1 MNNAINNTISFMK
14 FVLRGCLC
22 LGILF
27 PLYAQG
33 KELPN
38 RLGLGIKNN
47 STFNI
52 PSIAVTYFPHRDV
65 ALTGGVG
72 IDTKKDYSKSIF
84 DVGARR
90 ILFREDNM
98 NFFFG
103 GQLGIVNNEEASDRS
118 SGFELMAL
126 FGGEFF
132 FAGLDNL
139 GFAFAGGVGVSNLKN
154 TRFRTMADSPIQAGI
169 TFYF

>member
-1 MNNAINNTISFMK
+1 MKKNNFQSLRNSILGSLFL
-14 FVLRGCLC
+14 FVL
-22 LGILF
+22 F
-27 PLYAQG
+27 SNPAEA
-33 KELPN
+33 KEMPN
-38 RLGLGIKNN
+38 RLGIGIKNN
-47 STFNI
+47 STFSI
-52 PSIAVTYFPHRDV
+52 PSVGVIYFPNRDV
-65 ALTGGVG
+65 ALTGGIG

-103 GQLGIVNNEEASDRS
+103 GQLGIITHEEAGDKA
-118 SGFELMAL
+118 SGFELAAL

-132 FAGLDNL
+132 FAGLENL
-139 GFAFAGGVGVSNLKN
+139 GFSFAGGAGVSTLRN
-154 TRFRTMADSPIQAGI
+154 TRFRTLADSPVQAGI

>member
-1 MNNAINNTISFMK
+1 MKIHSFQWIQK
-14 FVLRGCLC
+14 FLQGCLFAC
-22 LGILF
+22 CVLIPFHGNT
-27 PLYAQG
+27 
-33 KELPN
+33 KDMPN
-38 RLGLGIKNN
+38 RLGIGIKNN
-47 STFNI
+47 STYNI
-52 PSIAVTYFPHRDV
+52 PSIGVIYYPNRDV
-65 ALTGGVG
+65 ALTGGIG

-103 GQLGIVNNEEASDRS
+103 GQLGIITNEEAGDKA
-118 SGFELMAL
+118 SGFELAAL

-132 FAGLDNL
+132 FAGLENL
-139 GFAFAGGVGVSNLKN
+139 GFSFAGGAGVSTLRN

>member
-1 MNNAINNTISFMK
+1 MKLFDLILKVFKRGSIAVLFFSFMFAS
-14 FVLRGCLC
+14 FVVS
-22 LGILF
+22 
-27 PLYAQG
+27 A
-33 KELPN
+33 KEMPN

-52 PSIAVTYFPHRDV
+52 PSITAIYFPNRDV
-65 ALTGGVG
+65 ALAAGIG

-90 ILFREDNM
+90 IIFREENM

-103 GQLGIVNNEEASDRS
+103 GQLGIINNEEAGDKT
-118 SGFELMAL
+118 SGYEILAL

-132 FAGLDNL
+132 FSGLENL
-139 GFAFAGGVGVSNLKN
+139 GFTFAGGVGVSNLKN
-154 TRFRTMADSPIQAGI
+154 TRFKTTADSPIQAGI